1 MRQTV
6 VKEAEG
12 GGGGGAA
19 MEWSPIE
26 EHLQHKPP
34 SI

>member
-6 VKEAEG
+6 VKEAE

>member
-6 VKEAEG
+6 VKEAE
-12 GGGGGAA
+12 GGGAA

>member
-6 VKEAEG
+6 VKEVE
-12 GGGGGAA
+12 GGGGAA